1 MTMTKRFL
9 AILADWGTLLLVF
22 FSLFITLIGGALLM
36 AALWGLIL
44 GAA

>member
-1 MTMTKRFL
+1 MTKRFL